1 MMEQSAYKS
10 EMSLGELVSAS
21 LSALAAASEAITGI
35 AGALS
40 VIVRAACEVISK
52 RLLPWTENLFD
63 GMLRCVATKKEFWL
77 MHHAKRRRTRKKY
90 RTRLMRRLL
99 AFLRTDGEVGNE

>member
-1 MMEQSAYKS
+1 MDQSAYKS

-40 VIVRAACEVISK
+40 VIVRAACEVISE
-52 RLLPWTENLFD
+52 RLLPWMGTLFD
-63 GMLRCVATKKEFWL
+63 GMLRYVATKKSS
-77 MHHAKRRRTRKKY
+77 
-90 RTRLMRRLL
+90 
-99 AFLRTDGEVGNE
+99 G

>member
-1 MMEQSAYKS
+1 MDQSAYKS

-21 LSALAAASEAITGI
+21 SSALAAASEAITGI

-40 VIVRAACEVISK
+40 VIVRAACEVISE
-52 RLLPWTENLFD
+52 RLLPWMGTLFD
-63 GMLRCVATKKEFWL
+63 GMLRYVATKKEFWL
-77 MHHAKRRRTRKKY
+77 MHHAKRRITRKKY

-99 AFLRTDGEVGNE
+99 ASLRTDGEAGNE

>member
-1 MMEQSAYKS
+1 MDQGAYKP
-10 EMSLGELVSAS
+10 ELALGELVSAS
-21 LSALAAASEAITGI
+21 SSALAAANEAIAGI

-40 VIVRAACEVISK
+40 VIVRAACEVISE
-52 RLLPWTENLFD
+52 RLSPWVGTLFD

-99 AFLRTDGEVGNE
+99 ASLRTDGEVGNE